1 MTLETEARKAYL
13 MRGWNLE
20 KRVKAREDQV
30 DVLRDRMQRVRSAAP
45 KGLAGDRKGPQT
57 DWTEVVD
64 ALVDAESEY
73 LKEIAELYR
82 IQGEIR
88 KVLAKVEPEHYRT
101 LLQYRYLLC
110 LGWDEIADRMCYDPR
125 YIYKLHDK
133 ALRALEE
140 VMNGEG

>member
-1 MTLETEARKAYL
+1 MTCNTEAGKAYL

-20 KRVKAREDQV
+20 KRVKAREDQL

-45 KGLAGDRKGPQT
+45 KGPAADRKGPQV

-64 ALVDAESEY
+64 ALVDAEGEY

-88 KVLAKVEPEHYRT
+88 KVISKVEPEHYRT

-110 LGWDEIADRMCYDPR
+110 LGWDEIADRMCYDAR

-140 VMNGEG
+140 AAHGEM